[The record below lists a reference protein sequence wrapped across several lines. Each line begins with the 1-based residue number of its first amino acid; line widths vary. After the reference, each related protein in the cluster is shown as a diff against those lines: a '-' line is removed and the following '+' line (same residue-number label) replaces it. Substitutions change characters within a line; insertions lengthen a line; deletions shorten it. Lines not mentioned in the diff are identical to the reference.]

1 MSKTDDSAQEIADLK
16 DENKRLRDM
25 LVEIMECPKDIVQ
38 ATVPKKGMDAAPEQV
53 VYNMSI
59 GLLRIRKAMG
69 ILKETK

>member
-1 MSKTDDSAQEIADLK
+1 MSKTDDLVQEIADLK

-25 LVEIMECPKDIVQ
+25 LVEIMECPKDVVKI
-38 ATVPKKGMDAAPEQV
+38 TVPKKGMDANPEQV

-59 GLLRIRKAMG
+59 GLVRIRKAMG